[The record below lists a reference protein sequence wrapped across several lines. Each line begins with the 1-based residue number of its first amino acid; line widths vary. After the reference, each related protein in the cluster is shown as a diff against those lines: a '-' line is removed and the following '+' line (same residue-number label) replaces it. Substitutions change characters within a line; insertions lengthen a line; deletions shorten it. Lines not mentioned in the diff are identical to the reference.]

1 MGGRVAESPAPQG
14 EEVGGRDREVD
25 RGGRSEGTGR
35 GGDVEELGQ
44 IRRGKV
50 VDGLERKREDFEVYA
65 EFDREPVE
73 LLQNRGGV
81 VDGGGSG
88 DDSSCRVLNQLKF
101 MEVFVR

>member
-1 MGGRVAESPAPQG
+1 MGGRAAESSAPHG
-14 EEVGGRDREVD
+14 

-35 GGDVEELGQ
+35 GGDVEGFGQ

-50 VDGLERKREDFEVYA
+50 VDGLERKQEDFEVYA

-88 DDSSCRVLNQLKF
+88 EDTSCRVLKVYGGVC
-101 MEVFVR
+101 EVDRKEGSCGR

>member
-35 GGDVEELGQ
+35 GGDVEEFGQ

-65 EFDREPVE
+65 EPVTGS
-73 LLQNRGGV
+73 QWSCCRTGV
-81 VDGGGSG
+81 MWWMEG
-88 DDSSCRVLNQLKF
+88 VL
-101 MEVFVR
+101 VRIQAAAEF